1 MSQIESLRQAS
12 DGQASAVV
20 PRGDA
25 TERHIECPDGIAS
38 DRRALRD
45 ALGRFAT
52 GITVV
57 STRTPSG
64 KLEGLTANSF
74 SSVSLDPPLVL
85 WSLRRQAP
93 SLAGFLGGG
102 WFAINV
108 LASHQADLSRHFA
121 TPAPDKFAELPWL
134 EGLGGCPLLPG
145 CLARFECRTE
155 TTVEAGDH
163 IIFIG
168 RVARATYRD
177 GEPLLFTSGHYCVPA
192 AIAA

>member
-1 MSQIESLRQAS
+1 MSQTESLRPATGTLAGALAS
-12 DGQASAVV
+12 CS
-20 PRGDA
+20 DA
-25 TERHIECPDGIAS
+25 TERLIDCPDGVAS
-38 DRRALRD
+38 DPRALRH

-57 STRTPSG
+57 STRTPAG

-85 WSLRRQAP
+85 WSLRREAP
-93 SLAGFLGGG
+93 SLGGFLDGG

-121 TPAPDKFAELPWL
+121 TPAPDKFADLPWV

-163 IIFIG
+163 IIIIG
-168 RVARATYRD
+168 RVTRATYRD
-177 GEPLLFTSGHYCVPA
+177 GEPLLYNAGRYCVPA
-192 AIAA
+192 PLAA